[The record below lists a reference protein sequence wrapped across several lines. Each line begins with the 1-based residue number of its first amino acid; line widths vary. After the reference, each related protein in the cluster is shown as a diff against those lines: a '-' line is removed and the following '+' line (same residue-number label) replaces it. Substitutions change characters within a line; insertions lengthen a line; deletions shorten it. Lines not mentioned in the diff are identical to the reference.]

1 MERSSA
7 VVKAQVALTTEQF
20 QGLAAVP
27 PETEWFANLTNPN
40 TRRAYKADVR
50 GLMGFLGIQRAED
63 VRKVTRAHLIAWRKQ
78 IAHQAPATVRRK
90 LAAVSSLFEYL
101 CEQNAVQWNPV
112 AGVARPKEGANQGKT
127 PAISDRQARRLLDSP
142 KPDTIAGLRDRA
154 ILAVFLFHG
163 PRRAEVA
170 GLRVCD
176 LAERRGVAHFEFHG
190 KGGKIR
196 YIPAH
201 QLAVAAVKEYL
212 TVAGHGSDK
221 TGPLFRPLKNHSS
234 KAGLRGALTSDSLWR
249 IVMMHAHAVGIE
261 VDGFG
266 PHSLRATAGTNA
278 LEHGA
283 DIAAVSEWLG
293 HASITTT
300 RLYDKRVVRV
310 ENSPTFR
317 VNY

>member
-1 MERSSA
+1 MERSSTVA
-7 VVKAQVALTTEQF
+7 KAQVALTAEQF
-20 QGLAAVP
+20 QGLAVVP
-27 PETEWFANLTNPN
+27 PEAEWFANLTNPN

-50 GLMGFLGIQRAED
+50 ALMAFLGTTAAED
-63 VRKVTRAHLIAWRKQ
+63 IRKVTRAHLLAWRKQ

-90 LAAVSSLFEYL
+90 LAAVSSLFDYL
-101 CEQNAVQWNPV
+101 CERNAVAGNP
-112 AGVARPKEGANQGKT
+112 ASGVSRPKEGANQGKT
-127 PAISDRQARRLLDSP
+127 PAISDAQARKLLNAPSP
-142 KPDTIAGLRDRA
+142 KTLAGLRDRA

-170 GLRVCD
+170 GLRVGD
-176 LAERRGVAHFEFHG
+176 LADRRGVPHWEFHG

-196 YIPAH
+196 YVPAH
-201 QLAVAAVKEYL
+201 PIAVAVVKEFL
-212 TVAGHGSDK
+212 GAAGHGTDK
-221 TGPLFRPLKNHSS
+221 NGPLFRPIRNRTSD
-234 KAGLRGALTSDSLWR
+234 AGQGGALTTDSLWR
-249 IVMMHAHAVGIE
+249 IVMAHARAVGIE

-300 RLYDKRVVRV
+300 RLYDKRIVRV